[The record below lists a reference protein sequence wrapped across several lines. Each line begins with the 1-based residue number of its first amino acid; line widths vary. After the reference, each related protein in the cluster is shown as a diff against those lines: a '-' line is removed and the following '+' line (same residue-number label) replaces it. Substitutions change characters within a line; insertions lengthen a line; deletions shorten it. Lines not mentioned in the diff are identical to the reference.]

1 MRSSGAS
8 IMRPDPGEVSFARGI
23 ALGLAVASL
32 FWGGYILTV
41 WG

>member
-1 MRSSGAS
+1 
-8 IMRPDPGEVSFARGI
+8 MRPDPGPTVSFARGI